1 MKPVTIRICSL
12 LLAIALSVSIIGIT
26 VQATDSNEAP
36 ASVYEK
42 PDTNVLTWVRIP
54 RRSPYPPRR
63 SSSTSSGMNISPIPI
78 RLSPATSWTRK
89 SVSCSMIRWITPMP

>member
-1 MKPVTIRICSL
+1 MKTVTIRICSL

-42 PDTNVLTWVRIP
+42 PDTNVLTDLGQDPEEI
-54 RRSPYPPRR
+54 
-63 SSSTSSGMNISPIPI
+63 
-78 RLSPATSWTRK
+78 
-89 SVSCSMIRWITPMP
+89 SVSSKAEFFNKQWYE